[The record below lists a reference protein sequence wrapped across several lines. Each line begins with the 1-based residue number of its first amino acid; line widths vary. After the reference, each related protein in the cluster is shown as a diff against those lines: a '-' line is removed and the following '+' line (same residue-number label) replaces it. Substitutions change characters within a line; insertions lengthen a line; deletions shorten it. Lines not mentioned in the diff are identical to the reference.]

1 MARSWKTRLQRPSFA
16 TLVHRYPSW
25 LVYLS
30 KSLSSI
36 SSSWLYTN
44 IIKLQPNVW
53 FLESNSSFNPLAL
66 SPMISYVFFTKC
78 PVFAKSLPQPGD
90 LQQPCFA
97 LDQFGGELLQGPQP
111 RHQIS
116 DRKSQEFCC
125 EKWIPATHAMWGP
138 PVMLVGL

>member
-44 IIKLQPNVW
+44 CIRFQPNVW
-53 FLESNSSFNPLAL
+53 FLESNSSFNLLAL
-66 SPMISYVFFTKC
+66 SPMISYDFFTKC

-111 RHQIS
+111 AIRFRPENPMKLREMSPSHTC
-116 DRKSQEFCC
+116 K
-125 EKWIPATHAMWGP
+125 WGP